1 MRQVTEL
8 LHQSTGAV
16 RVALGETEQGLA
28 KLDRQLKRFPE
39 REPAVP
45 PPAAPEPPRKP
56 RAQAPRAA
64 AKAES
69 KSRPEG
75 LLELLERVLGR

>member
-1 MRQVTEL
+1 M
-8 LHQSTGAV
+8 
-16 RVALGETEQGLA
+16 ALGETEQGLA
-28 KLDRQLKRFPE
+28 KLDHQLKRFPE

-45 PPAAPEPPRKP
+45 HPAAPEPPRKP
-56 RAQAPRAA
+56 SKPRTPAPRAA

-69 KSRPEG
+69 KSRSEG

>member
-1 MRQVTEL
+1 MRTMLCTPSSSPSDRTKSAKLMHSLSVLAEIETDASA
-8 LHQSTGAV
+8 STGMLWLTV
-16 RVALGETEQGLA
+16 RILVS
-28 KLDRQLKRFPE
+28 
-39 REPAVP
+39 
-45 PPAAPEPPRKP
+45 
-56 RAQAPRAA
+56 AA

>member
-1 MRQVTEL
+1 MANFDDLFT
-8 LHQSTGAV
+8 T
-16 RVALGETEQGLA
+16 
-28 KLDRQLKRFPE
+28 
-39 REPAVP
+39 
-45 PPAAPEPPRKP
+45 PAAPEPPRKP